1 MGVSAVSV
9 VRWQEVIG
17 SGKVAVRIG
26 SREEGKEVPV
36 RVVIVRA
43 MVMDACLA
51 GRNRWVGLLDGG
63 RLRAVQHVAAGEL
76 PELVALRCGI
86 DEFVRPRGFRVAL
99 VNDDADVLGRLSD
112 AHVAERAETVA

>member
-51 GRNRWVGLLDGG
+51 GRNRWVGLLGGG
-63 RLRAVQHVAAGEL
+63 RLCAVQHVAAGEL

-86 DEFVRPRGFRVAL
+86 DEFVRPRVFRFAL
-99 VNDDADVLGRLSD
+99 WNNKAPVLARQRT
-112 AHVAERAETVA
+112 AHVQERPETL